1 MKRVVVTDHMFP
13 DLHHE
18 RAMAQECGAEFS
30 EEKGLTDA
38 QVPRILDGA
47 DVALIGTLQVDEE
60 ALRRL
65 NPGAVVIRYGIGFDC
80 VDINAATAL
89 GIRVC
94 NVPDYGADTVADHTA
109 MLALASLR
117 HLDEYNRALKSGD
130 DGWCAPADVGVIPA
144 LADVTVGL
152 VGVGQI
158 GLLVAQRLRAFG
170 ARILAAD
177 PYADA
182 EALAGSGVELTSL
195 PDLFERADIVS
206 LHAPLNDET
215 RHLIDAAAIAAMK
228 DTAILVNTGRGA
240 LVDTAAAAQAVTDG
254 RLGGLAFDVFE
265 SEPLEPGHPLRRS
278 PRTLLTP
285 HSAFYS
291 TRAMDNL
298 QRFAAEEMGRA
309 LRGEPLRCPLN

>member
-1 MKRVVVTDHMFP
+1 MQRVVVTDHMFP

-18 RAMAQECGAEFS
+18 QAAARECDAELVAPA
-30 EEKGLTDA
+30 GLTDA
-38 QVPRILDGA
+38 EVPQALEGA
-47 DVALIGTLQVDEE
+47 DVALIGTLQVGEE

-80 VDINAATAL
+80 VDIDAATTL

-94 NVPDYGADTVADHTA
+94 NIPDYGADTVADHTA

-117 HLDEYNRALKSGD
+117 HLDEYNRALKDGN

-144 LADVTVGL
+144 LSDVTVGL

-158 GLLVAQRLRAFG
+158 GLLVAHRLQAFG
-170 ARILAAD
+170 ARIIAAD

-182 EALAGSGVELTSL
+182 EALAGSGVELVSL
-195 PDLFERADIVS
+195 PDLLATADIVS
-206 LHAPLNDET
+206 LHAPLSDET
-215 RHLIDAAAIAAMK
+215 RHLIDTAALDAMK
-228 DTAILVNTGRGA
+228 DSAILVNTGRGG
-240 LVDTAAAAQAVTDG
+240 LVDTAAAAQAVTAG

-265 SEPLEPGHPLRRS
+265 SEPLEADSPLRRS
-278 PRTLLTP
+278 PHTLLSP

-298 QRFAAEEMGRA
+298 QRFAAEEMARA